1 MKNAS
6 PGRIVFISTLT
17 IIGGLFLLETI
28 ALLFPA
34 VNVPVYHWLIVPV
47 LTGALTYFV
56 LYQAVENFIY
66 RKIKLIYKK
75 IHALKSTK
83 GMADEVMRVADDP
96 ISEVNKEVIEWA
108 KTQATIISTLQQQE
122 KFRRDFLGNVS
133 HELKTPI
140 MSIQGY
146 LESLQDGG
154 IEDPNINATYIDRA
168 LKNVDRMIMIIDDLT
183 EISALESGE
192 LQLQKRKFDVC
203 RLVKEVFELLEMQAD
218 QVRTSLVIKDGCDA
232 VFQVVADEKR
242 IREVLINL
250 IGNAIKYGKIQGKVQ
265 VGIYNMGDHILV
277 EVSDNGPG
285 IALEHLSRV
294 FERFYR
300 IDKSRSRDQ
309 GGTGLGLAIVKHI
322 IEAHAQHV
330 HVRSTEGEGSTF
342 SFTLEKA

>member
-6 PGRIVFISTLT
+6 PRKIVLISTLT
-17 IIGGLFLLETI
+17 IIGGLVVLEAI
-28 ALLFPA
+28 ALIFP
-34 VNVPVYHWLIVPV
+34 VVRVPIYHWLIVPLV
-47 LTGALTYFV
+47 TGAITYFV

-66 RKIKLIYKK
+66 RKIKLIYKN
-75 IHALKSTK
+75 IHGLKSTK
-83 GMADEVMRVADDP
+83 GMADEVMRNAEDP
-96 ISEVNKEVIEWA
+96 ISEVNKEVIEWT
-108 KTQATIISTLQQQE
+108 KTQASIISTLQQQE

-154 IEDPNINATYIDRA
+154 IEDPNINATYVDRA
-168 LKNVDRMIMIIDDLT
+168 LKNVDRLIMIIDDLT

-192 LQLQKRKFDVC
+192 LQLQPKKFDVC
-203 RLVKEVFELLEMQAD
+203 RLVKEVFESLEMQAD
-218 QVRTSLVIKDGCDA
+218 QSRTSLVIKDGCDA
-232 VFQVVADEKR
+232 VFQVYADEKR
-242 IREVLINL
+242 IREVLVNL
-250 IGNAIKYGKIQGKVQ
+250 IGNAIKYGNLQGKVQ

-277 EVSDNGPG
+277 EVADNGPG
-285 IALEHLSRV
+285 IAMAHLPRV

-342 SFTLEKA
+342 SFTLAKA

>member
-6 PGRIVFISTLT
+6 PRKIVLISTLT
-17 IIGGLFLLETI
+17 IIGGLVLLEGI
-28 ALLFPA
+28 AVIFP
-34 VNVPVYHWLIVPV
+34 VISVPVYHWLLVPV
-47 LTGALTYFV
+47 IIGALTYFV

-66 RKIKLIYKK
+66 RKIKLIYKN
-75 IHALKSTK
+75 IHGLKSTK
-83 GMADEVMRVADDP
+83 GMADEVMRNAEDP

-108 KTQATIISTLQQQE
+108 KAQARVISTLQQQE

-192 LQLQKRKFDVC
+192 LQLQKKKFDVC
-203 RLVKEVFELLEMQAD
+203 RLVKEVFESLEMQAD
-218 QVRTSLVIKDGCDA
+218 HVHTQLNIKEGCDA
-232 VFQVVADEKR
+232 VFNVIADEKR
-242 IREVLINL
+242 IREVLVNL
-250 IGNAIKYGKIQGKVQ
+250 IGNAIKYGKLNGKVQ
-265 VGIYNMGDHILV
+265 VGIYNMGDHILI
-277 EVSDNGPG
+277 EVADDGPG
-285 IALEHLSRV
+285 IAVQHLPRV

-322 IEAHAQHV
+322 VEAHAQNV